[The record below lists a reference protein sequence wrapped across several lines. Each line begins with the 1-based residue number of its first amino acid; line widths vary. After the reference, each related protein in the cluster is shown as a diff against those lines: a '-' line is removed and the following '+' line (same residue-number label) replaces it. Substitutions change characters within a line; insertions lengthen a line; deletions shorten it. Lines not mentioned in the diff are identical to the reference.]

1 MRGGSE
7 LLEFKAHRLINE
19 VRNFSQDIEN
29 NTLKKELEG
38 SVNCMIYNLQEANQT
53 LVYAKKYLDIYSG
66 RLINIKVNARMIRT
80 YVDIYL
86 ENKLHLREEINFK
99 FNVN

>member
-1 MRGGSE
+1 
-7 LLEFKAHRLINE
+7 
-19 VRNFSQDIEN
+19 
-29 NTLKKELEG
+29 
-38 SVNCMIYNLQEANQT
+38 MIYNLQEANQT

-86 ENKLHLREEINFK
+86 ENEEGQDEKANKIIEITNWVIDETE
-99 FNVN
+99 NGLEMLIL